1 MENYKPENEG
11 WKHCDENKSVDNGV
25 HYEKL
30 VKSQRLSH

>member
-1 MENYKPENEG
+1 MKGGNT
-11 WKHCDENKSVDNGV
+11 DENKSVGNGV